1 MSEKQQAVYPVF
13 VFRMDPESDDGLLF
27 YNSFGRWPRRRQKR
41 EIADIIDH
49 LRRPGRIP
57 PDGVVI
63 GWPGSGLKP
72 VNAVDTADAELM
84 APWFARAFK
93 VDVGRGAERMTD
105 ADDEPILADE
115 KAHAHERR

>member
-1 MSEKQQAVYPVF
+1 MSVYPVF
-13 VFRMDPESDDGLLF
+13 VFCRDPWSDDGLLF

-105 ADDEPILADE
+105 ADDGHILADE
-115 KAHAHERR
+115 KGTRP